1 MNLPRF
7 FLAIICIFSLCSG
20 ANLYA
25 QIPNNQTLIEQRIHQ
40 LKEDEATSPAER
52 LSKLELYITEIK
64 ENKWTKSL
72 LLANTLKIEN
82 LILLEQFVEAEE
94 LLIEYLPKTKQANKA
109 DLVLRLELALL
120 QIEDVK
126 GVSDKLLE
134 LRTVLVTK
142 AKLEKNKTV
151 AASIYMGL
159 GISEY
164 FENNYGAALAHY
176 KKAYE
181 LQIQGESKT
190 ASSDVLNS
198 LANIYLDLDDIEK
211 AKEYYKQA
219 LVIDRANNNQFSES
233 IVLYNLGKTHLISEE
248 YQKAKKVFN
257 QSLALSISLEDDI
270 GVKWAQFSLGEVS
283 VKEKQW
289 QQAIDYYSDVAKTF
303 AQSGDTRMYF
313 DSLMGIVQ
321 AQVGLGN
328 LSAAEYA
335 LNLAQP
341 LLNVLNKKDYE
352 AAFSKRS
359 SEFYYAKGEYK
370 KAFEQQEIFIKQKEQ
385 VYIRHQSEST
395 QKYRVQF
402 DTELKENENRVLSKE
417 NELNSLKISQQ
428 QQQRRY
434 GVLVIVLAVTIILI
448 VVFMLH
454 KQIQHRNRFKAMALR
469 DHLTSSPNRRA
480 ILQYAKERFLEAQS
494 TQMELSVGII
504 DLDHFKK
511 VNDTYG
517 HDTGDE
523 VLKSFAVACNKVIR
537 KQDRF
542 GRYGGEEWLL
552 VLSDTNKD
560 NIQIIFERLHTE
572 LNNSKIIG
580 LPQDEN
586 ITFSMGIA
594 QYNYQQ
600 DKSLQ
605 SLINRAD
612 ECLYQAKSAG
622 RNQLKM

>member
-25 QIPNNQTLIEQRIHQ
+25 QIPNNQTLVEQRIYE
-40 LKEDEATSPAER
+40 LKENEAISPSEVLAE
-52 LSKLELYITEIK
+52 LKPLIAEI
-64 ENKWTKSL
+64 NKNQWAKSL

-82 LILLEQFVEAEE
+82 LISLEQFVEAEE
-94 LLIEYLPKTKQANKA
+94 LLTEYLSKTKQVNNV

-120 QIEDVK
+120 QIEDMK
-126 GVSDKLLE
+126 GVSDKLIK
-134 LRTVLVTK
+134 LRNILLSK
-142 AKLEKNKTV
+142 AEFEKDNSAV
-151 AASIYMGL
+151 ISIYMGL
-159 GISEY
+159 GNSEY
-164 FENNYGAALAHY
+164 FENNYAKALVY
-176 KKAYE
+176 FKKAYE
-181 LQIQGESKT
+181 LQQQGESK
-190 ASSDVLNS
+190 AAISDVLNS

-211 AKEYYKQA
+211 AKEYYLQA
-219 LVIDRANNNQFSES
+219 LAIDRAQNNKFSES
-233 IVLYNLGKTHLISEE
+233 IVLYNLGETFLLNEE
-248 YQKAKKVFN
+248 YGEAKKIFN
-257 QSLALSISLEDDI
+257 QSLDLSLSLNDDI
-270 GVKWAQFSLGEVS
+270 GVKWVQFSLAEIFI
-283 VKEKQW
+283 KEKKW
-289 QQAIDYYSDVAKTF
+289 QQALNYYNEIAHTF
-303 AQSGDTRMYF
+303 AQSGDTHMYF
-313 DSLMGIVQ
+313 NSLIGIAK
-321 AQVGLGN
+321 AQVGLGE
-328 LSAAEYA
+328 LSAAEHA
-335 LNLAQP
+335 INLARP
-341 LLNVLNKKDYE
+341 LLNVLNKKDYD
-352 AAFSKRS
+352 AAFSKIL
-359 SEFYYAKGEYK
+359 SEVFYAKGEYK
-370 KAFEQQEIFIKQKEQ
+370 KAFDQQKIYIKQKAQ
-385 VYIRHQSEST
+385 VYKKQQKEST
-395 QKYRVQF
+395 QKYRIQF

-511 VNDTYG
+511 INDTYG
-517 HDTGDE
+517 HEIGDE

-560 NIQIIFERLHTE
+560 NIQIIFERLRTE
-572 LNNSKIIG
+572 LNNGKIDGFPHDKI
-580 LPQDEN
+580 

-594 QYNYQQ
+594 QYDYGKDN
-600 DKSLQ
+600 SVQ